1 MESNSFKA
9 SSQTLDQVSL
19 GSNRLK
25 LKPYELSTDLKFIYR

>member
-19 GSNRLK
+19 GTTRLK
-25 LKPYELSTDLKFIYR
+25 VKQYELSADLKFIYR